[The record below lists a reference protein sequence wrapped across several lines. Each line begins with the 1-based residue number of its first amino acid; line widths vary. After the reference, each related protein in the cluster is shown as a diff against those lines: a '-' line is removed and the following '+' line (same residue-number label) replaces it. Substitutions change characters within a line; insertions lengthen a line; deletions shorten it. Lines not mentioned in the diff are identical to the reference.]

1 MYVICTV
8 RNVQMGKEKEKLE
21 NFYLFFL
28 LNKSN
33 KFVKIIEKIVKI
45 FLENICSLYK
55 G

>member
-8 RNVQMGKEKEKLE
+8 RNVQMGKEKFE